1 MISAYYWNYLF
12 RWNIHSQPRYISAM
26 ADLPVEHSE
35 SSGFDSWLRDW
46 LPHWCL
52 CAMLLSTFSRP

>member
-1 MISAYYWNYLF
+1 LKLFVQVEYTLSAQ
-12 RWNIHSQPRYISAM
+12 IHISAM

-52 CAMLLSTFSRP
+52 CATLLSTFSWP